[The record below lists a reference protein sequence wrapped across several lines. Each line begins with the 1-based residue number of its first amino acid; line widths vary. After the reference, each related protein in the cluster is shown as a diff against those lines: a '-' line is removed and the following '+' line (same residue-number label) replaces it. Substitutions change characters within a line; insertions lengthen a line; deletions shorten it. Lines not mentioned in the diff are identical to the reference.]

1 MMRWAFAILLVLV
14 GLAAPASADRLK
26 VIASFSVIAD
36 MAREVGGNDIDLTI
50 LVGPDSDA
58 HVFQAN
64 AEHARAVS
72 TAKVF
77 LANGRGLDA
86 WAQRLLK
93 ATGSRA
99 MLVTLSDRIASRP
112 GDPHAWNDARN
123 AVIYVEAIRKVFAAA
138 SPAFTDAF
146 NRRAANYTQRL
157 RELDASIR
165 QGFARVPPD
174 GRKVIT
180 THDAFGFFAEAY
192 GLQFLAPI
200 GLSTENQP
208 SAKAVATL
216 ITQIRREKIRALFL
230 ENISDS
236 RLITQIARE
245 TRVRIGGKLYS
256 DALSPP
262 AGPAGSYIELMRH
275 NARLLTEAMA
285 GGS

>member
-1 MMRWAFAILLVLV
+1 MMRRAFAILVLLV
-14 GLAAPASADRLK
+14 GLVAPASAGRLK

-36 MAREVGGNDIDLTI
+36 MAREVGGDEIDLTV

-72 TAKVF
+72 TASVF

-99 MLVTLSDRIASRP
+99 TLVTLSDHITTRP

-123 AVIYVEAIRKVFAAA
+123 AVIYVEAIRKAFANA
-138 SPAFTDAF
+138 SPADADTF
-146 NRRAANYTQRL
+146 HRRAAAYTLRL

-165 QGFARVPPD
+165 QGFARVPPE

-192 GLQFLAPI
+192 GLQFLAPM

-208 SAKAVATL
+208 SAKAVAAL
-216 ITQIRREKIRALFL
+216 ITQIRREKIRALFF

-236 RLITQIARE
+236 RLMTQIARE

-262 AGPAGSYIELMRH
+262 AGPAGTYIDLMRH

>member
-1 MMRWAFAILLVLV
+1 MMRRAIAVLLLLVGSV
-14 GLAAPASADRLK
+14 APASADRLK

-36 MAREVGGNDIDLTI
+36 MAREVGGDDIDLTV

-58 HVFQAN
+58 HVYQAN

-72 TAKVF
+72 TARVF

-99 MLVTLSDRIASRP
+99 TLVTLSDHIKTRP

-123 AVIYVEAIRKVFAAA
+123 AIVYVEAIRKAFAAA
-138 SPAFTDAF
+138 SPAAATAF
-146 NRRAANYTQRL
+146 NSRAADYTARL
-157 RELDASIR
+157 RALDASIR

-192 GLQFLAPI
+192 GLRFLAPM

-208 SAKAVATL
+208 SAKAVAAL

-230 ENISDS
+230 ENIADS

-262 AGPAGSYIELMRH
+262 GGPAGTYIDLMSH